1 MKTLIIKESFQ
12 IISKV
17 ERVILENNLSL
28 EVIASG

>member
-1 MKTLIIKESFQ
+1 MKTLIIKDSFQ

-17 ERVILENNLSL
+17 ERVILEKKLSL